1 MAFLFASTLFRVI
14 MLVRL
19 RKESTM
25 RLDKLIEET
34 LQTTRKEMKRLF
46 ASKQVK
52 IDGCVEFCQ
61 NRNVDC
67 LIHEI

>member
-52 IDGCVEFCQ
+52 IDGCV
-61 NRNVDC
+61 
-67 LIHEI
+67 